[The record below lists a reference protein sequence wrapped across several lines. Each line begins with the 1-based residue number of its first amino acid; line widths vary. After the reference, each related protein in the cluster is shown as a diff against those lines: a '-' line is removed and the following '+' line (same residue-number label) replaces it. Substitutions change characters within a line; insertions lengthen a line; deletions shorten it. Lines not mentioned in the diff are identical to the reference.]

1 MGRKPPPADF
11 NARAT
16 AAHVTQ
22 ELAALGAM
30 TGADLAAR
38 FQELLGYP
46 PRTRNRTYL
55 RKRLAWEIQAWI
67 EGGLSDRA
75 LQRIDELADHVPRNW
90 KRALDPKSSARTP
103 TVQPPVPPPSPPLRD
118 PRLPAPGTVLTRPH
132 GGVDHRVTVVADG
145 FEYQGE
151 RYGSLSAIA
160 RRITGTAWNGFLFF
174 FGRSVGTR
182 TPAKAEDGSR

>member
-1 MGRKPPPADF
+1 MGRALSPT
-11 NARAT
+11 NSVSRAT

-22 ELAALGAM
+22 ELAALGDM

-55 RKRLAWEIQAWI
+55 RKRLAWEIQARI

-90 KRALDPKSSARTP
+90 KRALDAKVPVRPT
-103 TVQPPVPPPSPPLRD
+103 TVQSPVPSPTLRD
-118 PRLPAPGTVLTRPH
+118 PRLPAPGTVLTRSH
-132 GGVDHRVTVVADG
+132 GGVDHSVTVLAGG
-145 FEYQGE
+145 FEYQGK
-151 RYGSLSAIA
+151 RYGSLSSIA
-160 RRITGTAWNGFLFF
+160 RKITGTAWNGFLFF
-174 FGRSVGTR
+174 LGRSAGTR
-182 TPAKAEDGSR
+182 RLIKLEDGSR